1 MGHTTSGPL
10 EFASLLTNVIS
21 ALGFRGTVPSGSPL
35 SLTVSLAPHSPLQA
49 FSDSWF
55 QLLSLGQGFPNL
67 PPPVPWSAFSL
78 VCSAVFRS
86 IHLDVSLGC
95 HLKLNMSK
103 RNSSSFHTPSLKHH
117 SFQIV
122 CCSPNIIDF
131 FIPTL
136 ELHN

>member
-10 EFASLLTNVIS
+10 EFASLLTKVIS
-21 ALGFRGTVPSGSPL
+21 ALGFRGTVPSVSPL
-35 SLTVSLAPHSPLQA
+35 SLTISLAPHSPLQA
-49 FSDSWF
+49 FSDSWL

-67 PPPVPWSAFSL
+67 PPRVPWSAFSL

-122 CCSPNIIDF
+122 CCSPSIIDF